1 MSEHVRYIELEGTAN
16 VRDLVG
22 YKTQNGQETAWHR
35 VLRVDSLH
43 KLTPADKK
51 VLLDL
56 DVRQLIDLRFE
67 EIGACTRT
75 K

>member
-1 MSEHVRYIELEGTAN
+1 MSEHVRYIELEGAAN
-16 VRDLVG
+16 VRLG
-22 YKTQNGQETAWHR
+22 EYKTQNGQETTWHR

-56 DVRQLIDLRFE
+56 
-67 EIGACTRT
+67 T